1 MDWDTNRS
9 IQEGQ
14 EGSKDVSRRRREL
27 AQPPVTS
34 ALLGEGGILVH
45 SNLGRYTPVAVKR
58 PRKEV

>member
-9 IQEGQ
+9 VQEGQ
-14 EGSKDVSRRRREL
+14 EGSEDVSRRREL

-45 SNLGRYTPVAVKR
+45 SNLGRCTPVAVKR